1 MNLDTERVRHLARL
15 ARLALPEDHIAP
27 LQRELSRVIHLVDE
41 LQQANVEGVEP
52 MAHPLDLGVAL
63 REDRVADSDHH
74 AALAALAPA
83 ESGGFYLVPKVIE

>member
-1 MNLDTERVRHLARL
+1 MSLDTERVRHLARL

-27 LQRELSRVIHLVDE
+27 LREELGRIVGLVDE
-41 LQQANVEGVEP
+41 LQQADVDGIEP

-63 REDRVADSDHH
+63 REDRVAEPDRH
-74 AALAALAPA
+74 AELAALAPA